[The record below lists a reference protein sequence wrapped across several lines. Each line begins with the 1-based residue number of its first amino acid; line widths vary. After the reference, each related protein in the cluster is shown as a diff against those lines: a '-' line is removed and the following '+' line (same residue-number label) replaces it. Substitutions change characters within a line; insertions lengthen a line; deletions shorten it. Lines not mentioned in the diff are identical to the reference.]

1 MANKQILITNDDGI
15 NSPGLLSAARALAPL
30 GDIHIVAP
38 REQYSGA
45 GRSLPLASD
54 GIILKQEL
62 HINGKP
68 HIGYAVGGS
77 PAQSVLF
84 GVLEILDVK
93 PDIIVS
99 GINYGENVGS
109 GITISGTIGAALEAA
124 AMGIQAIAVSL
135 ETDREHHHSLSE
147 DVDFSTAAFF
157 TQLFSYIVL
166 ENRFPNDVD
175 LLKIDIPCDAT
186 IDTPWR
192 ITKVSRN
199 RYYYPTPPKR
209 LNIEEPGILGYEAT
223 NDLDSE
229 EENTD
234 VYALQAQRVVSVSP
248 ISLDMT
254 SRVKFEDLQQLLE
267 KHKK

>member
-1 MANKQILITNDDGI
+1 MTKKQILITNDDGI
-15 NSPGLLSAARALAPL
+15 KSPGLLAAARSLVSL

-45 GRSLPLASD
+45 GRSLPLSSD
-54 GIILKQEL
+54 GIIQKQEL
-62 HINGKP
+62 HINGRT

-84 GVLEILDVK
+84 GVLEILDKK
-93 PDIIVS
+93 PDLIVS

-135 ETDREHHHSLSE
+135 ETNREHHHSLSE
-147 DVDFSTAAFF
+147 EVDFSAAAHF
-157 TQLFSYIVL
+157 TQMFSKIVL
-166 ENRFPNDVD
+166 DNRFPEDVD
-175 LLKIDIPCDAT
+175 ILKIDIPCDAT
-186 IDTPWR
+186 VDTPWR

-199 RYYYPTPPKR
+199 RYFYPTPPER
-209 LNIEEPGILGYEAT
+209 LSWEEPGILGYQAT
-223 NDLDSE
+223 DNFDGE

-254 SRVKFEDLQQLLE
+254 SRTNFEDLQQLLE
-267 KHKK
+267 KK